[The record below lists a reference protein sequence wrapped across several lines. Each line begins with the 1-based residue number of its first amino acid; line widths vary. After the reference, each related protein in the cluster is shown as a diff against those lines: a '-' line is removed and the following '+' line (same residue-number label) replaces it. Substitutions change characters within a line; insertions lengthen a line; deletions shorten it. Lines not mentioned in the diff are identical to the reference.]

1 MADSHDAALE
11 GRPADAGATQPAW
24 AAIKDAIRGTHH
36 DYTEGPIGRAIFLL
50 AVPMVLET
58 VMESVFAV
66 VDVFF
71 VSRLGADAVAT
82 VGLTESMMVL
92 VYSLAMG
99 LGIGATA
106 TVARRIGERDAD
118 GAAHAAA
125 QAILLGLDHLG
136 RARHRRGRAG
146 AHAPSRDGRIAR
158 RHRQRLVHACD
169 ARRERDGAAA
179 VPHQRGLPRRR

>member
-1 MADSHDAALE
+1 MSDSHDVVLAE
-11 GRPADAGATQPAW
+11 SSPSDADPPQRTWDAV
-24 AAIKDAIRGTHH
+24 KDAIRGSHH
-36 DYTEGPIGRAIFLL
+36 DYTAGPIGRSIFLL

-99 LGIGATA
+99 LGILFLVLEDLDQGLRTLTA
-106 TVARRIGERDAD
+106 LSGELQVTPGSPGSLPALRRCTASPCSTSPPSKPAVARSMPPWKTSGRQMTRIFTA
-118 GAAHAAA
+118 
-125 QAILLGLDHLG
+125 
-136 RARHRRGRAG
+136 RA
-146 AHAPSRDGRIAR
+146 AR
-158 RHRQRLVHACD
+158 RASSWRT
-169 ARRERDGAAA
+169 
-179 VPHQRGLPRRR
+179 